1 MPEAPAADDR
11 DALQEARRLGWAS
24 SHGEVIPGIRSI
36 AAPVL
41 GPDGG
46 ARAALAVV
54 FVDENADVELI
65 GRAVVAAAEK
75 VAATLR

>member
-1 MPEAPAADDR
+1 M
-11 DALQEARRLGWAS
+11 GWAS
-24 SHGEVIPGIRSI
+24 SHGEVIPGLRSI

-54 FVDENADVELI
+54 FVDEGADVERI
-65 GRAVVAAAEK
+65 GRAVAGAAEK
-75 VAATLR
+75 VAAALR